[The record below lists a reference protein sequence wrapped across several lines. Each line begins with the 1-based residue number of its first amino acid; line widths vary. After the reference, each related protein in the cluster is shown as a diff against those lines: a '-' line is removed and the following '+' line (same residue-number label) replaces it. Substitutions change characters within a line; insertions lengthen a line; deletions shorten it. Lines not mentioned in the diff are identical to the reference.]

1 MGRVLVPT
9 VCLEGF
15 GIIFENQSSHQTKAF
30 KVNCTI
36 SFLLVFL
43 RLCDKKMATNSKT
56 VL

>member
-30 KVNCTI
+30 TI
-36 SFLLVFL
+36 LHNFITFSLPTPL
-43 RLCDKKMATNSKT
+43 
-56 VL
+56 